1 MDDKGE
7 FAARRRRSG
16 VWGDDADTGGV
27 MAARSVPRPPFSTDL
42 LADLHA
48 DNVPPEQAELL
59 WPQVRRDPDAVR
71 FLHSLDGV
79 SAELRA
85 LSLDDRILHPIPTP
99 VAARLD
105 ALLDELSRGEQPQP
119 VATVHQ
125 LHRDGSGVEPP
136 STRPMPALDAVPQEP
151 ISQQPIPDES
161 VPAEASTQD
170 AGVPGAASPEEPIA
184 LDGHRSKRLRWF
196 TAAAAAVAVIAGTLV
211 AVDAVT
217 DRTVSPR
224 ALPAEHGSTVA
235 LDDELSS
242 AAVLSAMG
250 RNDVTGPL
258 SGPGA
263 MAGCVKAAVPDR
275 TVLGSTNVTYR
286 GESAVLILL
295 TGPHPP
301 KITALVVRTGC
312 SPADPQILDMR
323 DIG

>member
-16 VWGDDADTGGV
+16 VWGDEADTGGV

-42 LADLHA
+42 LAELHA

-59 WPQVRRDPDAVR
+59 WPQVRRDPEAVR

-85 LSLDDRILHPIPTP
+85 LSLDDRILHPIPTQ

-125 LHRDGSGVEPP
+125 LHRDGSDGEPP
-136 STRPMPALDAVPQEP
+136 STRPMPALDAVPPEP
-151 ISQQPIPDES
+151 
-161 VPAEASTQD
+161 VPEEPMPQD
-170 AGVPGAASPEEPIA
+170 ADVPGAAPPDEPMS
-184 LDGHRSKRLRWF
+184 LDGHRTKRLRWF

-211 AVDAVT
+211 AVDAAT
-217 DRTVSPR
+217 DRTVRPN
-224 ALPAEHGSTVA
+224 ALPAEHGTSVA
-235 LDDELSS
+235 LGDELSS

-295 TGPHPP
+295 TGPRPP

>member
-16 VWGDDADTGGV
+16 VWGDEADTGGV

-42 LADLHA
+42 LAELHA

-85 LSLDDRILHPIPTP
+85 LSLDDRILHPIPTE

-125 LHRDGSGVEPP
+125 LYRDGSDGEPP
-136 STRPMPALDAVPQEP
+136 STRPMPALDAVPPEP
-151 ISQQPIPDES
+151 
-161 VPAEASTQD
+161 VPEEPLPQHAD
-170 AGVPGAASPEEPIA
+170 VPGAVSPDEPMS
-184 LDGHRSKRLRWF
+184 LDGHRTKRLRWF
-196 TAAAAAVAVIAGTLV
+196 TAAAAVVAVIAGTLV
-211 AVDAVT
+211 AVDAAT
-217 DRTVSPR
+217 ERTVRPN
-224 ALPAEHGSTVA
+224 ALPAEHGTSVA
-235 LDDELSS
+235 LGDELSS

-295 TGPHPP
+295 TGPRPP

>member
-16 VWGDDADTGGV
+16 VWGDEADTGGV

-42 LADLHA
+42 LAELHA

-85 LSLDDRILHPIPTP
+85 LSLDDRILHPIPTE

-125 LHRDGSGVEPP
+125 LHRDGSDGEPP
-136 STRPMPALDAVPQEP
+136 STRPMPALDAVPPEP
-151 ISQQPIPDES
+151 
-161 VPAEASTQD
+161 V
-170 AGVPGAASPEEPIA
+170 PEEPLSQDA
-184 LDGHRSKRLRWF
+184 DVLGAAPPDEPMSLDGHRTKRLRWF

-211 AVDAVT
+211 AVDAAT
-217 DRTVSPR
+217 DRTVRPN
-224 ALPAEHGSTVA
+224 ALPAEHGTSVA

-295 TGPHPP
+295 TGPRPP

>member
-1 MDDKGE
+1 
-7 FAARRRRSG
+7 
-16 VWGDDADTGGV
+16 

-42 LADLHA
+42 LAELHA

-59 WPQVRRDPDAVR
+59 WPQVRRDPEAVR

-85 LSLDDRILHPIPTP
+85 LSLDDRILHPIPTQ

-125 LHRDGSGVEPP
+125 LHRDGSDGEPP
-136 STRPMPALDAVPQEP
+136 STRPMPALDAVPPEP
-151 ISQQPIPDES
+151 
-161 VPAEASTQD
+161 VPEEPMPQD
-170 AGVPGAASPEEPIA
+170 ADVPGAAPPDEPMS
-184 LDGHRSKRLRWF
+184 LDGHRTKRLRWF

-211 AVDAVT
+211 AVDAAT
-217 DRTVSPR
+217 DRTVRPN
-224 ALPAEHGSTVA
+224 ALPAEHGTSVA
-235 LDDELSS
+235 LGDELSS

-295 TGPHPP
+295 TGPRPP

>member
-1 MDDKGE
+1 
-7 FAARRRRSG
+7 
-16 VWGDDADTGGV
+16 
-27 MAARSVPRPPFSTDL
+27 MAARPVPRPPFSTDL

-85 LSLDDRILHPIPTP
+85 LSLDDHILHPIPTR

-119 VATVHQ
+119 VATVHH
-125 LHRDGSGVEPP
+125 LYGDGSGGEPP
-136 STRPMPALDAVPQEP
+136 STRPMPALDAVPRDALPGEP
-151 ISQQPIPDES
+151 MPEEPLPGE
-161 VPAEASTQD
+161 PLEQD
-170 AGVPGAASPEEPIA
+170 AVVPGAAGPGEPIS
-184 LDGHRSKRLRWF
+184 LDGHRAKRWRWF

-217 DRTVSPR
+217 DRPVRPK
-224 ALPAEHGSTVA
+224 ALPAQHSATVA

-250 RNDVTGPL
+250 RNDVTGAL

-295 TGPHPP
+295 TGPRPP

-312 SPADPQILDMR
+312 SAADPQILEMR

>member
-1 MDDKGE
+1 
-7 FAARRRRSG
+7 
-16 VWGDDADTGGV
+16 
-27 MAARSVPRPPFSTDL
+27 MAARPVPRPPFSTDL

-85 LSLDDRILHPIPTP
+85 LSLDDHILHPIPTR

-105 ALLDELSRGEQPQP
+105 ALLDELSRGEQPQT
-119 VATVHQ
+119 VATVHC
-125 LHRDGSGVEPP
+125 LYGEGSDGEPP
-136 STRPMPALDAVPQEP
+136 STRPMPALDAVPQEALP
-151 ISQQPIPDES
+151 GEPLE
-161 VPAEASTQD
+161 QD
-170 AGVPGAASPEEPIA
+170 ADVPGAPGPGEPIS
-184 LDGHRSKRLRWF
+184 LDGQRAKRWRWF

-217 DRTVSPR
+217 DRTVSPK
-224 ALPAEHGSTVA
+224 ALPAQHSATVA

-250 RNDVTGPL
+250 RNDVTGAL

-295 TGPHPP
+295 TGPRPP
-301 KITALVVRTGC
+301 KITALVVGTGC
-312 SPADPQILDMR
+312 SPADPQIREMR

>member
-16 VWGDDADTGGV
+16 VWGDEVDTGGV

-42 LADLHA
+42 LAELHA

-79 SAELRA
+79 NAELRA
-85 LSLDDRILHPIPTP
+85 LSLDDRILHPIPTE

-105 ALLDELSRGEQPQP
+105 ALLDQLSRGEQPQP

-125 LHRDGSGVEPP
+125 LHRDGSDGEPP
-136 STRPMPALDAVPQEP
+136 ATRPMPALDAIPPEPVPEEPLPPDADVPGTASPDEP
-151 ISQQPIPDES
+151 ISLE
-161 VPAEASTQD
+161 
-170 AGVPGAASPEEPIA
+170 
-184 LDGHRSKRLRWF
+184 GHRTKRLRWF

-211 AVDAVT
+211 AVDAAT
-217 DRTVSPR
+217 DRTVRPN
-224 ALPAEHGSTVA
+224 ALPAEHGTSVA

-295 TGPHPP
+295 TGPRPP

>member
-1 MDDKGE
+1 
-7 FAARRRRSG
+7 
-16 VWGDDADTGGV
+16 

-85 LSLDDRILHPIPTP
+85 LSLDDRILHPIPSP

-125 LHRDGSGVEPP
+125 LHRDGSGGEPP

-151 ISQQPIPDES
+151 VSQHPIPDES
-161 VPAEASTQD
+161 IPDESIPDESIPDESIPPEPPTQD
-170 AGVPGAASPEEPIA
+170 ADISGAAPPEEPIV
-184 LDGHRSKRLRWF
+184 LDGHRAKRLRWF

-217 DRTVSPR
+217 DRTVSPK

-250 RNDVTGPL
+250 RNDVIGPL

-295 TGPHPP
+295 TGPRPP

>member
-16 VWGDDADTGGV
+16 VWGDEVDTGGV

-42 LADLHA
+42 LAELHA

-85 LSLDDRILHPIPTP
+85 LSLDDRILHPIPTE

-105 ALLDELSRGEQPQP
+105 ALLDQLSRGEQPQP

-125 LHRDGSGVEPP
+125 LHRDGSDGEPP
-136 STRPMPALDAVPQEP
+136 ATRPMPALDAIPPEPVPEEPLPPDADVPGTASPDEP
-151 ISQQPIPDES
+151 ISLE
-161 VPAEASTQD
+161 
-170 AGVPGAASPEEPIA
+170 
-184 LDGHRSKRLRWF
+184 GHRTKRLRWF

-211 AVDAVT
+211 AVDAAT
-217 DRTVSPR
+217 DRTVRPN
-224 ALPAEHGSTVA
+224 ALPAEHGTSVA

-295 TGPHPP
+295 TGPRPP

>member
-16 VWGDDADTGGV
+16 VWGDEADTGGV

-42 LADLHA
+42 LAELHA

-85 LSLDDRILHPIPTP
+85 LSLDDRILHPIPTE

-125 LHRDGSGVEPP
+125 LYRDGSDGEPP
-136 STRPMPALDAVPQEP
+136 STRPMPALDAVPPEP
-151 ISQQPIPDES
+151 IPEEPLS
-161 VPAEASTQD
+161 QD
-170 AGVPGAASPEEPIA
+170 ADVPGAVSPDEPMS
-184 LDGHRSKRLRWF
+184 LDGHRTKRLRWF

-211 AVDAVT
+211 AVDAAT
-217 DRTVSPR
+217 DRTVRPN
-224 ALPAEHGSTVA
+224 ALPAEHGTSVA

-295 TGPHPP
+295 TGPRPP

>member
-1 MDDKGE
+1 
-7 FAARRRRSG
+7 
-16 VWGDDADTGGV
+16 

-42 LADLHA
+42 LAELHA

-85 LSLDDRILHPIPTP
+85 LSLDDRILHPIPTE

-125 LHRDGSGVEPP
+125 LYRDGSDGEPP
-136 STRPMPALDAVPQEP
+136 STRPMPALDAVPPEP
-151 ISQQPIPDES
+151 
-161 VPAEASTQD
+161 VPEEPLPQHAD
-170 AGVPGAASPEEPIA
+170 VPGAVSPDEPMS
-184 LDGHRSKRLRWF
+184 LDGHRTKRLRWF
-196 TAAAAAVAVIAGTLV
+196 TAAAAVVAVIAGTLV
-211 AVDAVT
+211 AVDAAT
-217 DRTVSPR
+217 ERTVRPN
-224 ALPAEHGSTVA
+224 ALPAEHGTSVA
-235 LDDELSS
+235 LGDELSS

-295 TGPHPP
+295 TGPRPP

>member
-16 VWGDDADTGGV
+16 VWGDEADTGGV

-42 LADLHA
+42 LAELHA

-85 LSLDDRILHPIPTP
+85 LSLDDRILHPIPTE

-105 ALLDELSRGEQPQP
+105 ALLDELSRGEQAQP

-125 LHRDGSGVEPP
+125 LHRDGSDGEPS
-136 STRPMPALDAVPQEP
+136 STRPMPALDAVPPEP
-151 ISQQPIPDES
+151 
-161 VPAEASTQD
+161 VPEEPLPQHAD
-170 AGVPGAASPEEPIA
+170 VPGAVSPDEPMS
-184 LDGHRSKRLRWF
+184 LDGHRTKRLRWF

-211 AVDAVT
+211 AVDAAT
-217 DRTVSPR
+217 DRTVRPN
-224 ALPAEHGSTVA
+224 ALPAEHGTSVA
-235 LDDELSS
+235 LGDELSS

-295 TGPHPP
+295 TGPRPP

>member
-1 MDDKGE
+1 
-7 FAARRRRSG
+7 
-16 VWGDDADTGGV
+16 
-27 MAARSVPRPPFSTDL
+27 MAARPVPRPPFSTDL

-85 LSLDDRILHPIPTP
+85 LSLDDHILHPIPTR

-105 ALLDELSRGEQPQP
+105 ALLDELSRGEQPQT
-119 VATVHQ
+119 VATVHR
-125 LHRDGSGVEPP
+125 LYGEGSDGEPP
-136 STRPMPALDAVPQEP
+136 STRPMPALDAVPQEALPGEP
-151 ISQQPIPDES
+151 IE
-161 VPAEASTQD
+161 QD
-170 AGVPGAASPEEPIA
+170 ADVPGAPGPGEPIS
-184 LDGHRSKRLRWF
+184 LDGQRAKRWRWF

-217 DRTVSPR
+217 DRTVSPK
-224 ALPAEHGSTVA
+224 ALPAQHSATVA

-250 RNDVTGPL
+250 RNDVTGAL

-295 TGPHPP
+295 TGPRPP
-301 KITALVVRTGC
+301 KITALVVGTGC
-312 SPADPQILDMR
+312 SPADPQIREMR

>member
-1 MDDKGE
+1 
-7 FAARRRRSG
+7 
-16 VWGDDADTGGV
+16 
-27 MAARSVPRPPFSTDL
+27 MAARPVPHPPFSTDL

-85 LSLDDRILHPIPTP
+85 LSLDDHILHPIPTE

-119 VATVHQ
+119 VATVHR
-125 LHRDGSGVEPP
+125 LYGDGSGGEPP
-136 STRPMPALDAVPQEP
+136 STRPMPALDAVPQEALLEEQLEQDADVPGVADPGEP
-151 ISQQPIPDES
+151 IS
-161 VPAEASTQD
+161 
-170 AGVPGAASPEEPIA
+170 
-184 LDGHRSKRLRWF
+184 LDGHRAKRLRWF

-217 DRTVSPR
+217 DRTVSPK
-224 ALPAEHGSTVA
+224 ALPAHHSATVA

-250 RNDVTGPL
+250 RNDVTGAL

-286 GESAVLILL
+286 GRSAVLILL
-295 TGPHPP
+295 TGPRPP
-301 KITALVVRTGC
+301 KITALVVGTGC
-312 SPADPQILDMR
+312 SPADPQILEMR

>member
-1 MDDKGE
+1 
-7 FAARRRRSG
+7 
-16 VWGDDADTGGV
+16 

-48 DNVPPEQAELL
+48 DNVPAEQAELL

-85 LSLDDRILHPIPTP
+85 LSLDDRILHPIPTQ

-125 LHRDGSGVEPP
+125 LYRDGAGGEPP

-151 ISQQPIPDES
+151 IPEEPL
-161 VPAEASTQD
+161 PQD
-170 AGVPGAASPEEPIA
+170 ADVPGAAPTEEPIS
-184 LDGHRSKRLRWF
+184 LDGHRAKRLRWF
-196 TAAAAAVAVIAGTLV
+196 TAAAAAVAVIAGSLV

-217 DRTVSPR
+217 DRTVRPN
-224 ALPAEHGSTVA
+224 ALPAEHSTTVA

-242 AAVLSAMG
+242 AVVLSAMG

-295 TGPHPP
+295 TGPRPP

-312 SPADPQILDMR
+312 SPADPQILEMR

>member
-16 VWGDDADTGGV
+16 VWGDESDTGGV
-27 MAARSVPRPPFSTDL
+27 MAARPVPRPPFSTDL

-85 LSLDDRILHPIPTP
+85 LSLDDHILHPIPTQ

-119 VATVHQ
+119 VATVHH
-125 LHRDGSGVEPP
+125 LYGDGSGGEPP
-136 STRPMPALDAVPQEP
+136 STRPMPALDAVAQEALP
-151 ISQQPIPDES
+151 EEPMPME
-161 VPAEASTQD
+161 PHEQD
-170 AGVPGAASPEEPIA
+170 ADVPGAAGPGAPVS
-184 LDGHRSKRLRWF
+184 LDGHRAKRWRWF

-217 DRTVSPR
+217 DRTVSPK
-224 ALPAEHGSTVA
+224 ALPAQHSGTVA

-250 RNDVTGPL
+250 RNDVTGAL

-263 MAGCVKAAVPDR
+263 MAGCVKAAIPDR

-295 TGPHPP
+295 TGPRPP
-301 KITALVVRTGC
+301 KITALVVGTGC
-312 SPADPQILDMR
+312 SPADPQILEMR